1 MFKKILFP
9 TDLSE
14 LCEAPFRVAVEMARK
29 NDSRLHILHVL
40 ESRYSSKYRFFIQ
53 DIWSGEEI
61 GVTGAYLDKV
71 RTWIK
76 DMYGPGLGG
85 FENYV
90 IDVRIGFPYLEI
102 LRTARREFIDLIVM
116 APHSGMAEAK
126 GTVRTFGKIKTTVQ
140 GVTTGASCA
149 VLVVDGPSERTDLM
163 QRLLTLSN
171 LSVID
176 ENAED
181 VAVEIAKE
189 LEGVARIDNVSDLSQ
204 DMSYQPQAEFHLH

>member
-9 TDLSE
+9 TDLSD
-14 LCEAPFRVAVEMARK
+14 LCDAPFRVALEIARK
-29 NDSRLHILHVL
+29 NDAGLYILHVL
-40 ESRYSSKYRFFIQ
+40 ESRYSGKYRFFIQ
-53 DIWSGEEI
+53 DMWSGEEI
-61 GVTGAYLDKV
+61 GVTGAYLDKI

-76 DMYGPGLGG
+76 DLYGLSMGG
-85 FENYV
+85 FKNYL

-102 LRTARREFIDLIVM
+102 LRTARRQHIDLIVM
-116 APHSGMAEAK
+116 APHSGMAQER

-140 GVTTGASCA
+140 GVTNGATCA

-163 QRLLTLSN
+163 QRLLSLSN

-189 LEGVARIDNVSDLSQ
+189 LEGVARIDNISDLSPY
-204 DMSYQPQAEFHLH
+204 MHYRPPAELHVH